1 MLTILN
7 HPNKSQSGFTLIEL
21 MIVIAIIGILGAIAV
36 VNYQTQVRKT
46 QIVSIYQTLND
57 FRMPY
62 EILVNDGAAVRSFDP
77 EGLNMPLQTQYCQF
91 SIIAPNTDTNTPNAI
106 YCQIQN
112 LSYLPNQTISL
123 DRSTNGNW
131 SCRAS
136 TGISKSYLPQDCQ

>member
-1 MLTILN
+1 MSTILN
-7 HPNKSQSGFTLIEL
+7 HPNKPQSGFALIEL

-36 VNYQTQVRKT
+36 VNYQTQIRKT
-46 QIVSIYQTLND
+46 HIVSIYQALND

-77 EGLNMPLQTQYCQF
+77 KGLNMPLQTQYCQF
-91 SIIAPNTDTNTPNAI
+91 NVIAPNKGLATPNAVV
-106 YCQIQN
+106 CQIQN

-123 DRSTNGNW
+123 DRSIDGNW

-136 TGISKSYLPQDCQ
+136 AGISKSYLPQDCK